1 MNKHSTIGSAQAP
14 AMPHK
19 ATLPVILLALA
30 TVISAVSSLMVAL
43 PSIAV
48 HTHASQTELSWI
60 VDAYSLAFA
69 ALLLPGGALGD
80 RIGRRRVLVGGMA
93 LFTVASFLPLFTSS
107 PDVLIAVRACLGVA
121 AAVVMPATLSTI
133 TAGFPPQQ
141 RVKAVATWAG
151 VAGAGAIFGL
161 LASGLVLE
169 WWSWRAVF
177 VVSGVMA
184 LITLIGTLAFVPES
198 AAPHDASRDAVGS
211 VISVAGLAVL
221 VYSIIE
227 APTHGWASA
236 RTLVGI
242 AIGLVVIALF
252 LLWETRVSRPLLAP
266 KYFRIHGFWSGS
278 LSLTAQ
284 FFAFFGFI
292 MVFMQEL
299 QLLRG
304 YSGLLAACAMLP
316 LGAGLMPAAR
326 GLAPRLAAKMPP
338 ARLSAIGLALAGVAV
353 IGLSQADS
361 STPYWALAIGL
372 WLLGTGSGLAMPP
385 ATSAITSALPAA
397 QQGVASAMND
407 LSREL
412 GGAIGIAV
420 LSSVLA
426 STYRQSLNLAA
437 VPDRLHRLV
446 ESSGAAAMH
455 APAPA
460 IRSMATA
467 AYSNGIQTAIL
478 TAGIILLVA
487 AVAML
492 VSSGR
497 PAAR

>member
-1 MNKHSTIGSAQAP
+1 MTKHTSTRPAQSSVA
-14 AMPHK
+14 PHK

-69 ALLLPGGALGD
+69 ALLLPAGALGD
-80 RIGRRRVLVGGMA
+80 RIGRRRVLLAGMA
-93 LFTVASFLPLFTSS
+93 LFAVASFAPLFTSA
-107 PDVLIAVRACLGVA
+107 PGALIGVRACLGVA
-121 AAVVMPATLSTI
+121 AAAVMPATLSTI
-133 TAGFPPQQ
+133 TASFPPQQ

-161 LASGLVLE
+161 LASGLLLE
-169 WWSWRAVF
+169 WWSWRSVF
-177 VVSGVMA
+177 VVSGVLA
-184 LITLIGTLAFVPES
+184 LVTLIGVLLFVPES
-198 AAPHDASRDAVGS
+198 AAPEDASRDLGGSIASVVGL
-211 VISVAGLAVL
+211 GVL

-227 APTHGWASA
+227 GPAYGWASA
-236 RTLVGI
+236 RTLIGLAVGI
-242 AIGLVVIALF
+242 VVIGMF
-252 LLWETRVSRPLLAP
+252 LAYETRVPRPLLAP
-266 KYFRIHGFWSGS
+266 KYFKIRGFWAGT
-278 LSLTAQ
+278 LTLAAQ

-304 YSGLLAACAMLP
+304 YSGLAAACAMLP
-316 LGAGLMPAAR
+316 LGLGMMPAAR
-326 GLAPRLAAKMPP
+326 GLAPRLAQKMPA
-338 ARLSAIGLALAGVAV
+338 ARLSATGLTVAGIAV
-353 IGLSQADS
+353 ICLSQADAA
-361 STPYWALAIGL
+361 TPYWAIAIGL

-385 ATSAITSALPAA
+385 ATSAITSALPPA

-426 STYRQSLNLAA
+426 STYRHSLDLSA
-437 VPDRLHRLV
+437 VPDRLRGMV
-446 ESSGAAAMH
+446 ESSGAAAMN
-455 APAPA
+455 APVPA
-460 IRSMATA
+460 IRLMATT
-467 AYSNGIQTAIL
+467 AYASGIQTAIL
-478 TAGIILLVA
+478 TAGVILLVA
-487 AVAML
+487 AIAMFAAGL
-492 VSSGR
+492 GR
-497 PAAR
+497 RA